1 MGPVEIYFSYIFQ
14 SLDMLLNL
22 KVRLNCGSLFFF
34 IVLEYLDGTL
44 GLALKRFLE
53 LTLD

>member
-1 MGPVEIYFSYIFQ
+1 MGSVGDIFSYIFQ

-22 KVRLNCGSLFFF
+22 KARLNCDSHFSF

-44 GLALKRFLE
+44 GLKRFLE